1 MIGIKVEFEKN
12 EREERFII
20 MSVKN
25 KGAGLRV
32 CSRDNGQLALT
43 RASSH
48 HDRLRTHNTNTTQ
61 PYFAAR
67 GTTVETNIG

>member
-48 HDRLRTHNTNTTQ
+48 HDRLRTHNTQ
-61 PYFAAR
+61 HDPALLR
-67 GTTVETNIG
+67 GKGDYCRNKT